1 MKRSSFLI
9 ALTITLL
16 LTANA
21 WAVPA
26 RLGAGGEH
34 TAAGYRVKKGDSLYA
49 IGRKT
54 GLSVQ
59 ELKRLNGLRSDALK
73 PGQILFLGQNGGKT
87 GNKTSA
93 VKSTVATSSA
103 PRSTPAAQTGA
114 TTTYKVKKGDSLYAI
129 ARRNGLSVAEIKRL
143 NGLRSDSLKPGQKL
157 LITRQGTSHPAPAIV
172 VGPAPAE
179 PLCQESAAESDL
191 VLLETGLNTLEK
203 AALSY
208 LATPYRFGGS
218 SHQGIDCS
226 SFVRNVFRE
235 LNIDLPR
242 TAREQY
248 HLGTSIDQTDLQSG
262 DLLFFRTYAKYPSHV
277 GIYLGD
283 QKMIHASP
291 RSRRV
296 VIASVDTPYFRSRFI
311 GAKRLAQFGGRFD
324 LDVLPQDVEED
335 AEGSLEEAGNPDQA
349 MTAGRH

>member
-1 MKRSSFLI
+1 MKLSSTLT
-9 ALTITLL
+9 ALTITML

-26 RLGAGGEH
+26 RTGAASEQS
-34 TAAGYRVKKGDSLYA
+34 AASYRVKKGDSLYA
-49 IGRKT
+49 IGRQT
-54 GLSVQ
+54 GLTVQ
-59 ELKRLNGLRSDALK
+59 ELKRLNGLQSDALK
-73 PGQILFLGQNGGKT
+73 PGQILLLGQGGVKNNDKVST
-87 GNKTSA
+87 AKPAAASKVLPPSA
-93 VKSTVATSSA
+93 VA
-103 PRSTPAAQTGA
+103 RTGV

-129 ARRNGLSVAEIKRL
+129 ARKNGLSVAELKRL
-143 NGLRSDSLKPGQKL
+143 NDLRSDALKPGQKL
-157 LITRQGTSHPAPAIV
+157 LIASQGASNPLLAAID
-172 VGPAPAE
+172 GPTPSE
-179 PLCQESAAESDL
+179 PLCQESADAPEGDL
-191 VLLETGLNTLEK
+191 VLLETGLDALEK

-248 HLGTSIDQTDLQSG
+248 RLGSSIDPGNLQSG
-262 DLLFFRTYAKYPSHV
+262 DLLFYRTYAKYPSHV

-311 GAKRLAQFGGRFD
+311 GAKRLAQLGGNLD
-324 LDVLPQDVEED
+324 LDVLPGDVDED
-335 AEGSLEEAGNPDQA
+335 AEGSLEEAGEPSI
-349 MTAGRH
+349 TAGRH